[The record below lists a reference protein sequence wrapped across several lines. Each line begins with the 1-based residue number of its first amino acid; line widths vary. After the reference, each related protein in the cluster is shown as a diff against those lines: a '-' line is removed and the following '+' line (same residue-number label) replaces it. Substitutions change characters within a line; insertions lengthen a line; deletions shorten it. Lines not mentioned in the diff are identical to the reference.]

1 MSIILTMDD
10 FMITDSADKILN
22 SIIYYLRSNCAV
34 ILNFKSFITDTKMD
48 GVWFENYKLLI
59 QYIIQVFT
67 VTVLKSKITFY
78 GLPESIKAYTVRY
91 MRSLQETTEE
101 KITDWDNPDYLYILG
116 ANHIIKAGG

>member
-1 MSIILTMDD
+1 MDD